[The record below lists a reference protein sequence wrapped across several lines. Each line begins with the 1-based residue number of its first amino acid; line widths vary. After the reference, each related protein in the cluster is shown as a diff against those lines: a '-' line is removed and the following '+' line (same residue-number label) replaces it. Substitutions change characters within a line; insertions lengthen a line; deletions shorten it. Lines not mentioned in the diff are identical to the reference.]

1 MARVHFLRKLS
12 GTECSYR
19 TELNFL
25 GSQATVMLTSNVGYL
40 AIQSVDIDMNAARS
54 AGQIASYLSVV
65 ANIGSIVLGLLL
77 TLQNSTTRFDADKV
91 VG

>member
-1 MARVHFLRKLS
+1 
-12 GTECSYR
+12 
-19 TELNFL
+19 
-25 GSQATVMLTSNVGYL
+25 MLTSNVGYL
-40 AIQSVDIDMNAARS
+40 AIQSVDIDMNADRS

>member
-1 MARVHFLRKLS
+1 
-12 GTECSYR
+12 
-19 TELNFL
+19 
-25 GSQATVMLTSNVGYL
+25 MLTSNVGYL

-77 TLQNSTTRFDADKV
+77 TLQNSTTRFDARKLARLSV
-91 VG
+91 SSVITFY

>member
-1 MARVHFLRKLS
+1 
-12 GTECSYR
+12 
-19 TELNFL
+19 
-25 GSQATVMLTSNVGYL
+25 MLTSNVGYL

>member
-1 MARVHFLRKLS
+1 
-12 GTECSYR
+12 
-19 TELNFL
+19 
-25 GSQATVMLTSNVGYL
+25 MLTSNVGYL

-77 TLQNSTTRFDADKV
+77 TLQNSTTRFDADKI
-91 VG
+91 VGLHICLHNDYFLLITVISY

>member
-1 MARVHFLRKLS
+1 
-12 GTECSYR
+12 
-19 TELNFL
+19 
-25 GSQATVMLTSNVGYL
+25 MLTSNVGYL

-54 AGQIASYLSVV
+54 AGQIASYLSGV

>member
-1 MARVHFLRKLS
+1 
-12 GTECSYR
+12 
-19 TELNFL
+19 
-25 GSQATVMLTSNVGYL
+25 MLTSNVGYL

-77 TLQNSTTRFDADKV
+77 TLQNRTTRFDAHKV
-91 VG
+91 VGLSVSAITTLY